1 MNTFLITGLI
11 LGLSSSLHCI
21 GMCGPIAMAI
31 PVNRKNNF
39 TILGG
44 IFQYNLGRVFTYS
57 LLGIAVGSIGFTVA
71 SFGVLQGLSI
81 LSGLFLILFAW
92 RKRIGH
98 LFNTQFGFGKL
109 NGFVSSGI
117 GKVLQ
122 SSIPM
127 KLPLLGALNGL
138 LPCGMVYIALMNAL
152 LAGNAVGS
160 ALAMAS
166 FGLGTL
172 PAMISVGF
180 AAGKITGVYRNK
192 LQRSVPYLL
201 TLVGLLVVMRG
212 MNLGIPF
219 ISPKAEMA
227 LAHSSPNKN
236 QPTPAIKMDCCHS
249 ADKTCD

>member
-1 MNTFLITGLI
+1 
-11 LGLSSSLHCI
+11 
-21 GMCGPIAMAI
+21 MAI

-39 TILGG
+39 SILGG
-44 IFQYNLGRVFTYS
+44 ILQYNLGRIFTYS
-57 LLGIAVGSIGFTVA
+57 LLGIAIGSIGFTIA

-81 LSGLFLILFAW
+81 LSGVFLILFAW
-92 RKRIGH
+92 RKRIGRI
-98 LFNTQFGFGKL
+98 FNTHLSFGKL

-117 GKVLQ
+117 GKILR

-138 LPCGMVYIALMNAL
+138 LPCGMVYIALMNAIL
-152 LAGNAVGS
+152 TGNALGS
-160 ALAMAS
+160 ALAMIA
-166 FGLGTL
+166 FGMGTL

-180 AAGKITGVYRNK
+180 AAGKITGVYRNN

-201 TLVGLLVVMRG
+201 TLVGLLVVLRG

-227 LAHSSPNKN
+227 LTHGSQEKN
-236 QPTPAIKMDCCHS
+236 EPKPAMKMDCCHS